1 MAAALRSKSSR
12 ETALLTFSQ
21 FRYFILNHM
30 HAGRLPNSYI
40 SPKPNCD
47 HCFTHSHTPYHF
59 TSFKPVSLRGELVD
73 KGLEFFDN
81 QRFSKVG
88 FSTNESKKLSKDT
101 ILNSF
106 GDPPEVWSGDGIV
119 VRQGGSGSNL
129 VRGGGGAGANG
140 GAGSGFGSNSK
151 DESWGGSNLGHNFPT
166 PKEICRGLDKFVIGQ
181 ERAKKVMF

>member
-12 ETALLTFSQ
+12 ETTLLTISQ
-21 FRYFILNHM
+21 FKYFILNHM
-30 HAGRLPNSYI
+30 HVGRLPNSYI
-40 SPKPNCD
+40 SQKPNFD

-59 TSFKPVSLRGELVD
+59 TSFKPLSLRGELVD

-81 QRFSKVG
+81 QRFKVG
-88 FSTNESKKLSKDT
+88 FNATESIKLSTRDT
-101 ILNSF
+101 ILNSS
-106 GDPPEVWSGDGIV
+106 GDPPEIWSGDGIV
-119 VRQGGSGSNL
+119 VRHGGSASNM
-129 VRGGGGAGANG
+129 VRGGGGAGANT

>member
-12 ETALLTFSQ
+12 ETASLTFSQ
-21 FRYFILNHM
+21 FRYFILNHI

-40 SPKPNCD
+40 SHKQPNFD

-81 QRFSKVG
+81 QRLSKLG
-88 FSTNESKKLSKDT
+88 FNTKDSKKSSNT
-101 ILNSF
+101 ILNSL

-119 VRQGGSGSNL
+119 VRHGGSGSDM
-129 VRGGGGAGANG
+129 VRGGGGA

-151 DESWGGSNLGHNFPT
+151 DESWGGSNLAHNFPT
-166 PKEICRGLDKFVIGQ
+166 PKEICRGLDRFVIGQ
-181 ERAKKVMF
+181 ERAKKVMFSL